1 MKKIRL
7 IYLFLFTLAG
17 CTFGNKAELE
27 SYIGIGVTKEAFDE
41 YLESRM
47 KELDI
52 PGLAIAIINEG
63 KVVDHKTLGYAKL
76 EPLLPVT
83 EKTIFE
89 GASMSKSV
97 FAFFVMKYVEEG
109 LLDLDRPLY
118 TYMPYPDI
126 AYDERYKKIT
136 ARMVLSHRTGFP
148 NWRENEKDGKL
159 RIKFEPGTGYEYSGE
174 GYQYLAMV
182 LRELEGGDWHT
193 LEEAFQR
200 KVGRPLGLEH
210 TVFIKT
216 ASTRKNKA
224 EPYDEKK
231 QWVNKENDYWNKKN
245 RDTFVAASSIHS
257 EPLDFS
263 KWMIAVMNKQLLS
276 EESYAELFK
285 FHSRLPNPDIELAY
299 TLGFFHPTFP
309 LIDTEMYGHGGDND
323 GFTCW
328 FTLDVK
334 KNWGFVLFTNS
345 EYGQQLGEELL
356 LYLMLGGFTNA
367 YIIGGVVALL
377 VLVGIGFL
385 IRFVILR
392 LKKKRK

>member
-1 MKKIRL
+1 MKKFRL

-17 CTFGNKAELE
+17 CTFGSKTELE
-27 SYIGIGVTKEAFDE
+27 SYIGAGLTKETFDE

-63 KVVDHKTLGYAKL
+63 KVVHYRTLGYAKL
-76 EPLLPVT
+76 EPQLPVT

-231 QWVNKENDYWNKKN
+231 QWVNKENDYWNKKY

-285 FHSRLPNPDIELAY
+285 FHSQLPNPDIELAY

-309 LIDTEMYGHGGDND
+309 LIDTEMYGHGGDNN

-334 KNWGFVLFTNS
+334 KDWGFVLFTNS

-356 LYLMLGGFTNA
+356 LYLMVGGFTKL
-367 YIIGGVVALL
+367 YVFGGALALL
-377 VLVGIGFL
+377 VLVGIGFF
-385 IRFVILR
+385 IKFVIIR
-392 LKKKRK
+392 LKRKRK